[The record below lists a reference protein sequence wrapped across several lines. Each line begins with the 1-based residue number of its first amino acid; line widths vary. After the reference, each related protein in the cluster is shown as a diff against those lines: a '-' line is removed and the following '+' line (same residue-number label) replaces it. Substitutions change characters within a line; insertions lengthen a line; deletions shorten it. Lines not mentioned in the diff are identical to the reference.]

1 MTMVLAWVVFPLVLA
16 LLSFGCGLAV
26 ERAASIE
33 LPGPLVLPVGFALI
47 ALVSQFAIVDGAT
60 AELATPAVVAVA
72 IAGTGFSRRMS
83 RPRADP
89 WCVAAVVGVF
99 ALFAAPVVLSGT
111 ATFAGYIK
119 LDDTATYLAMLDRA
133 TQHGYDVAGLPASTY
148 EATLNTSLAY
158 GYPLA
163 SVLPLGVG
171 QRLVGTDAAWL
182 WQPYLAFLAVIV
194 ALGLYELSRGVL
206 ASPRLRALAAFIGA
220 QAALL
225 YGYALWGGVKELV
238 IAGMVVLGA
247 GLVPLVVRDLTRA
260 RVVLPLA
267 IVSATIVGTLS
278 VGGAGWLAPL
288 LVAAL
293 VLGIRVH
300 GIMRT
305 LRASASFLVMAALLV
320 IPTLTVTSTWL
331 SHSGAFTSGTEYA
344 NLRGRLSWLQIFGI
358 WPGGDFRVTT
368 EYLDQTRVLVAVVG
382 LGAAVAIVVALRH
395 RAWEIPIAVGT
406 VSFGAALYVA
416 AGSPWVGGK
425 ALAAA
430 SPAIL
435 TTAVVG
441 AAAVFEGGR
450 RVEGLLAAGAVAFG
464 VVWSNVLQYHDVFLA
479 PSPRLAELAAI
490 GHRFAGQGPT
500 LMTEFEAYG
509 ARHFLRDMDAEAA
522 AELRRRFVYLRS
534 GEVAA
539 FGVSP
544 DIDEIQLPSVLD
556 YRMLVLRRSGV
567 GSRPPSTYSLVWTGR
582 YYSAWRR
589 AGGPSPIL
597 EHLSL
602 GSRYQPAAVPACS
615 EVERLAQLAAA
626 NNGVLAAV
634 ERRPA
639 TVIEPDGM
647 TRAPTSFTSY
657 GEDPGAIY
665 LTGPS
670 SFELSFTTPAAG
682 TYGIWAAGAWRSRL
696 DASVDGR
703 EVGDARNMLAWP
715 GNFVEL
721 GTTPLTPGEHRLRIE
736 YDGPDLRP
744 GSAGTP
750 GFGLGP
756 FAVSSATENS
766 PVTYVS
772 PAQSRSLC
780 SKSLDW
786 VEAVRG

>member
-1 MTMVLAWVVFPLVLA
+1 MTMVLAWVLFPLVLA
-16 LLSFGCGLAV
+16 LLSLGCGLAV

-33 LPGPLVLPVGFALI
+33 LPGPLIIPVGFALI
-47 ALVSQFAIVDGAT
+47 ALVAQFAIVDSAT
-60 AELATPAVVAVA
+60 AELATPAVVALA
-72 IAGTGFSRRMS
+72 IAGAGLSHRLR
-83 RPRADP
+83 RPRVDP
-89 WCVAAVVGVF
+89 WCLAAAVGTF
-99 ALFAAPVVLSGT
+99 AAFAAPVVLSGR

-133 TQHGYDVAGLPASTY
+133 TQHGYDVAGLPPSTY

-171 QRLVGTDAAWL
+171 QRLVGADAAWL
-182 WQPYLAFLAVIV
+182 WQPYLTLLAMIL
-194 ALGLYELSRGVL
+194 ALGLYEVSRGVL

-225 YGYALWGGVKELV
+225 YGYALWGGVKELAV
-238 IAGMVVLGA
+238 AAMVVLGA
-247 GLVPLVVRDLTRA
+247 GLVPVVVRNLNRA
-260 RVVLPLA
+260 RAVLPLA
-267 IVSATIVGTLS
+267 VVSATIVGTLS

-288 LVAAL
+288 LLAAL
-293 VLGIRVH
+293 VLGLRLH
-300 GIMRT
+300 GIRGT
-305 LRASASFLVMAALLV
+305 LRASVSLLAMTALLV
-320 IPTLTVTSTWL
+320 FPTLTVTSTWL
-331 SHSGAFTSGTEYA
+331 SHSGAFTSGTDYA

-358 WPGGDFRVTT
+358 WPAGDFRVPTA
-368 EYLDQTRVLVAVVG
+368 YLDETRVLVTVVG
-382 LGAAVAIVVALRH
+382 LGAALAVVLAIRR
-395 RAWEIPIAVGT
+395 RAWEIPIAVAT
-406 VSFGAALYVA
+406 ASFGAALYVA

-430 SPAIL
+430 SPVIL
-435 TTAVVG
+435 STALVG

-450 RVEGLLAAGAVAFG
+450 RVEGLLAAGVVAFG
-464 VVWSNVLQYHDVFLA
+464 VVWSNALQYHDVFLA
-479 PSPRLAELAAI
+479 PSARLAELAAI
-490 GHRFAGQGPT
+490 GHRFAGRGPT
-500 LMTEFEAYG
+500 LMTEFESYG

-534 GEVAA
+534 GGVAA

-567 GSRPPSTYSLVWTGR
+567 GSRPPSTYSLVWSGR

-589 AGGPSPIL
+589 AEGPSPIL

-602 GSRYQPAAVPACS
+602 GSRYQPAAIPACS
-615 EVERLAQLAAA
+615 EVERLARLAAA

-634 ERRPA
+634 ERHPA
-639 TVIEPDGM
+639 TVIEPDNTTG
-647 TRAPTSFTSY
+647 APTSFGSY
-657 GEDPGAIY
+657 GEDPRTIH
-665 LTGPS
+665 LRSPR

-682 TYGIWAAGAWRSRL
+682 TYGIWAGGTWRSGL
-696 DASVDGR
+696 EASVDGQDI
-703 EVGDARNMLAWP
+703 GSARNMLAWP

-721 GTTPLTPGEHRLRIE
+721 GTASLVPGEHRLRIE
-736 YDGPDLRP
+736 YDGPDFRP
-744 GSAGTP
+744 GSAGSP

-756 FAVSSATENS
+756 FAVSDATENS
-766 PVTYVS
+766 QVSYVS

-780 SKSLDW
+780 GKSLDW
-786 VEAVRG
+786 LEALRG